1 MPELP
6 VCLDAE
12 RAVLGAV
19 VFDAEK
25 IKIVKKY
32 ISAEDFYNVKH
43 AELFRALEICI
54 ADGDV
59 GDSGSVDITLLRDV
73 IQKRGGDADD
83 FKNLIDMMFA
93 QVDFLGNTERYA
105 KQIRDRSDRR
115 KIIKLCAEVVQDCK
129 EIDSS
134 LNSAIDKLL
143 SGATEGRSKAENIS
157 NFSTALCDYFEHL
170 RSRQSAGERCP
181 GISTGIPRLDV
192 ALGGLEP
199 SKLYVIGGRPAMGKT
214 AFALNVMETIAQAG
228 KTVMLF
234 SLEMDRNEVMKR
246 VVSSV
251 AGINSYALKMANCS
265 EKEMRKI
272 PDILGKISGS
282 SIYICDDSYQT
293 ADSIYSK
300 CLDVNAHLQNGGKRI
315 EAVVID
321 YLQLISATDKREDRR
336 STIGNV
342 SRACKIMAKK
352 LNCPVI
358 LISQLS
364 RACEMRDD
372 KRPRLSDL
380 RESGEIEQDA
390 DAVMFLFREEHYAPT
405 PHNKGKAELIIAK
418 NRDGEVGKINLRW
431 YPQVLKFEEEAR
443 TEPLRREA

>member
-12 RAVLGAV
+12 RAILGAV
-19 VFDAEK
+19 VFDTEK
-25 IKIVKKY
+25 MKIVRKY
-32 ISAEDFYNVKH
+32 ISADDFYNVKH

-54 ADGDV
+54 ADGGV
-59 GDSGSVDITLLRDV
+59 GDNGSVDLTLLQDV

-83 FKNLIDMMFA
+83 FKNLIDAMFA

-134 LNSAIDKLL
+134 LNNTIDKLL

-157 NFSTALCDYFEHL
+157 NFNTALYNYFEYL
-170 RSRQSAGERCP
+170 RGRQLAGERMP
-181 GISTGIPRLDV
+181 GIATGFPTVDA
-192 ALGGLEP
+192 ALGGLEDG
-199 SKLYVIGGRPAMGKT
+199 KLYIIGGRPAMGKT
-214 AFALNVMETIAQAG
+214 AFALNAAEHIAQEK
-228 KTVMLF
+228 KTVVLF
-234 SLEMDRNEVMKR
+234 SLEMGENEVMKR
-246 VVSSV
+246 IVSSV
-251 AGINSYALKMANCS
+251 EKINSYALKMAACTEN
-265 EKEMRKI
+265 EMGKI
-272 PDILGKISGS
+272 LDILGKIESNS
-282 SIYICDDSYQT
+282 MYICDESYQT

-300 CLDVNAHLQNGGKRI
+300 CLDINAHLQKNGKRI

-321 YLQLISATDKREDRR
+321 YLQLISASEKREDRR
-336 STIGNV
+336 ITIGKV
-342 SRACKIMAKK
+342 SRTCKIMAKK

-364 RACEMRDD
+364 RAVEARED

-431 YPQVLKFEEEAR
+431 HPQILKFEEEAR